1 MGTTGATLLSGGKD
15 IQGEGGAGTGPTASG
30 GQSVSTLATTT
41 TTAATTDR
49 PPTIKALHWKL
60 LFGNHRSELGQ
71 GGWDRLAEATGAP
84 HDVKDLP
91 LAEDVPLEA
100 FNQALGYLDETLGDG
115 DGSHIHQIAVESV
128 HRWATMYR
136 TLVDELEGRPSRM
149 LRVFCD
155 EVHPWFVD
163 REAAADLIELGDTW
177 ATVRIAGPLEAGF
190 RAGLLEGFVELT
202 GTQATVERL
211 DGELFRVTWEE
222 VGTHDRS
229 LTRLL
234 PQATRARFLGH
245 TVLPILLGTVVAYWQ
260 GAFDLLRFAVAT
272 VAAVTLH
279 LSANAFNDVADH
291 LKGIDPAN
299 LTPTPFSG
307 GSRTI
312 QLGLLGWRDM
322 VVLAGTL
329 GLVGIGLG
337 LWLVTLAGWP
347 VLALGLAGVGL
358 GYAYSGRP
366 FELANRGLGEL
377 AAALVFGP
385 LITAGAFAVQTGAI
399 STEVLAIGLPIGVLM
414 AAQLYLNEMPDAPW
428 DARVG
433 KRTLVVRLGEKAPWG
448 LGVLLAGAYLSLI
461 GLVVAGW
468 LPLPALLGL
477 ATVPMAIWT
486 QARVH
491 AGWQDPEDL
500 VTVQKVTLL
509 MHAVTG
515 ALITGGVL
523 LEVLA

>member
-1 MGTTGATLLSGGKD
+1 M
-15 IQGEGGAGTGPTASG
+15 
-30 GQSVSTLATTT
+30 STLATTT
-41 TTAATTDR
+41 TAVSDDQGA
-49 PPTIKALHWKL
+49 TIKALHWKL
-60 LFGNHRSELGQ
+60 LFGNHRSQLGQ

-84 HDVKDLP
+84 DDVKVLP
-91 LAEDVPLEA
+91 LSEDVPVDT
-100 FNQALGYLDETLGDG
+100 FNRALSFLDEELGTG
-115 DGSHIHQIAVESV
+115 DGSHIREIARGSVE
-128 HRWATMYR
+128 RWATMYR
-136 TLVDELEGRPSRM
+136 TLVEELQGRPARM

-163 REAAADLIELGDTW
+163 HEGAAELVEMDDQG
-177 ATVRIAGPLEAGF
+177 AIVRIAGPLEIGF

-202 GTQATVERL
+202 GTQATVEQI
-211 DGELFRVTWEE
+211 DPALFRVTWRP
-222 VGTHDRS
+222 VGTHERS

-234 PQATRARFLGH
+234 PKATRARFLGH
-245 TVLPILLGTVVAYWQ
+245 TLVPLVLGTAVAAWQ
-260 GAFDLLRFAVAT
+260 GAFDVLRFAVAT
-272 VAAVTLH
+272 VAAVSLH

-291 LKGIDPAN
+291 LRGVDPAN

-337 LWLVTLAGWP
+337 LWLVSLAGWP
-347 VLALGLAGVGL
+347 VLALGLAGVAL

-366 FELANRGLGEL
+366 FKLADRGLGEL
-377 AAALVFGP
+377 TAALVFGP
-385 LITAGAFAVQTGAI
+385 LITAGAFAVQTGTVPA
-399 STEVLAIGLPIGVLM
+399 EALGAGLPVGLLM

-433 KRTLVVRLGEKAPWG
+433 KRTLVVRLGDKAPWG
-448 LGVLLAGAYLSLI
+448 LGVLLAGGYLSLV
-461 GLVVAGW
+461 GLVAAGW
-468 LPLPALLGL
+468 LPLAALLGL
-477 ATVPMAIWT
+477 ATLPMAVWI
-486 QARVH
+486 QARVRDR
-491 AGWQDPEDL
+491 WREPEEL
-500 VTVQKVTLL
+500 LTVQKVTLL

-523 LEVLA
+523 LGVWA